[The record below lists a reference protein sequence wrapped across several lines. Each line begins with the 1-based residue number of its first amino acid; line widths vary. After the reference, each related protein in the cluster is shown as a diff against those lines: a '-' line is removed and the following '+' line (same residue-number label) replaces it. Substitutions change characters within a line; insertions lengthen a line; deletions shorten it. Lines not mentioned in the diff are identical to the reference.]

1 MNGSQDHSTRTEH
14 TLDAASLRFRVNLL
28 GCAALAGYAALT
40 LLSYVQAP
48 ALWRAENAT
57 QMLAF
62 FDNLTQ
68 RLPILGLYQSFP
80 SNMAVIWSY
89 WGPLALA
96 TLASLL
102 LVLVLSRRS
111 TAPDEDLVRLIFNWS
126 LVFAAACALAFPVF
140 TQDMWLS
147 AVWGRMTSAG
157 VNPYYNI
164 FTPDTIQGLPLDHFP
179 MVMSYGP
186 LWAVLSAVVTLLAG
200 DSTLAIGVL
209 FKVLLAI
216 AWLASLWL
224 VERITRGLDARER
237 SLSVGMFGWTP
248 AGVSQSL
255 AEGHN
260 DIALVAL
267 LLLWLH
273 LMLRGNWVAPLALAA
288 SALCKYVSAP
298 LMLVDAIYAV
308 RRRNVSIPQFLARY
322 ALPGFLVFGTLS
334 LFYRSTAFFDGLKV
348 VSEWQF
354 LRPSEAFMAIEHL
367 TGLPMLVPRKAAMA
381 FFVLLAIY
389 WLAVCYWSPTNRV
402 IQKTAIAVMV
412 AVLFAG
418 VSHVWPWY
426 VIWALALAVLVPGWW
441 LSRFVFGLSLLMPFA
456 LAAWWIEPVP
466 NHMEHAALILYAGA
480 CLWTFATRERHS

>member
-1 MNGSQDHSTRTEH
+1 M
-14 TLDAASLRFRVNLL
+14 DATSLRLRVNLL
-28 GCAALAGYAALT
+28 GCVALAGYAVLT
-40 LLSYVQAP
+40 VLSWLQAP

-57 QMLAF
+57 HVLAF
-62 FDNLTQ
+62 FDELAG
-68 RLPILGLYQSFP
+68 RFPVLGLYRSFQS
-80 SNMAVIWSY
+80 SEAVIASY
-89 WGPLALA
+89 WAPLGIA
-96 TLASLL
+96 TLPCIL
-102 LVLVLSRRS
+102 LVLLLARPS
-111 TAPDEDLVRLIFNWS
+111 ALPDEALLRLIFNWS
-126 LVFAAACALAFPVF
+126 LSFAGICLLAFPVF

-186 LWAVLSAVVTLLAG
+186 LWAVLSAVVTILAG
-200 DSTLAIGVL
+200 DNILAIGIL
-209 FKVLLAI
+209 FKVLLAT

-237 SLSVGMFGWTP
+237 SLAVGMFGWTP

-273 LMLRGNWVAPLALAA
+273 LMLRGNWAAPLALAA

-298 LMLVDAIYAV
+298 LMLVDAVYAV
-308 RRRNVSIPQFLARY
+308 RRRNVTIPQVLARY
-322 ALPGFLVFGTLS
+322 ALPGLLVFGTLS

-367 TGLPMLVPRKAAMA
+367 TGLPMLVPRKVVMA
-381 FFVLLAIY
+381 FFVLLAVY
-389 WLAVCYWSPTNRV
+389 WLAVCYWSPTIRV
-402 IQKTAIAVMV
+402 LQKTAIAVMV

-426 VIWALALAVLVPGWW
+426 VIWALALAVLVPRWW

-466 NHMEHAALILYAGA
+466 NHMELAALILYVGAG
-480 CLWTFATRERHS
+480 LWTYATREQQS

>member
-1 MNGSQDHSTRTEH
+1 
-14 TLDAASLRFRVNLL
+14 
-28 GCAALAGYAALT
+28 
-40 LLSYVQAP
+40 
-48 ALWRAENAT
+48 
-57 QMLAF
+57 
-62 FDNLTQ
+62 
-68 RLPILGLYQSFP
+68 
-80 SNMAVIWSY
+80 
-89 WGPLALA
+89 
-96 TLASLL
+96 
-102 LVLVLSRRS
+102 VLSRRS
-111 TAPDEDLVRLIFNWS
+111 TAPDENLVRLIFNWS
-126 LVFAAACALAFPVF
+126 LGFAATCALAFPVF

-157 VNPYYNI
+157 LNPYYNI

-200 DSTLAIGVL
+200 DSVLAIGVL